1 MTRLTDAHGIQRRDV
16 RPAAYCIASGVT
28 RSFRCI
34 WKRWSGRQKRP
45 AGAWALNRFPTGWK
59 FRATAPG
66 AGRNGTTDR
75 TTEGVTVKQKR
86 KKILGVIF
94 SAVLT
99 VAVSAAVALNVDW
112 AAFAVALRE
121 MNVWTILAA
130 LATCV
135 LARTAY
141 TAKWHLVSPGLRFTD
156 QLRAMGE
163 SLPLLLLPS
172 GGFFADASR
181 IAYFRK
187 REESYIAASSV
198 VIDRLTMPLSVL
210 CFALPLMAIGGDVN
224 FSAAVY
230 LGLGVVAAGTIL
242 IVAVLLHPRW
252 CAAAL
257 SKLRALKK
265 WKLGAKLYGV
275 LERTQ
280 EAMHAMGLSPRR
292 VICSVLTGL
301 LGDVLMGLVYF
312 WFGWRLGI
320 HITPIKW
327 LWVYALPSIATTV
340 VSTAGGLGVRE
351 ATIVAFLGVQGIDSG
366 RSITLSLLYTGTIIV
381 TALLGAAA
389 AMIAGR
395 LEKRRKGTG
404 EEETETDSSPVAES
418 EQA

>member
-1 MTRLTDAHGIQRRDV
+1 M
-16 RPAAYCIASGVT
+16 
-28 RSFRCI
+28 
-34 WKRWSGRQKRP
+34 
-45 AGAWALNRFPTGWK
+45 
-59 FRATAPG
+59 
-66 AGRNGTTDR
+66 
-75 TTEGVTVKQKR
+75 KQKK

-112 AAFAVALRE
+112 AAFVVALRE

-130 LATCV
+130 LGTCV
-135 LARTAY
+135 LARTVY

-156 QLRAMGE
+156 QLRAMGA

-187 REESYIAASSV
+187 REESYVAASSV

-210 CFALPLMAIGGDVN
+210 CFALPLMAVGGDVN

-230 LGLGVVAAGTIL
+230 LGLGIVAAGTIL

-252 CAAAL
+252 CAMAMN
-257 SKLRALKK
+257 KLKPLEK
-265 WKLGAKLYGV
+265 WRLGAKLYGV
-275 LERTQ
+275 LNRTQ
-280 EAMHAMGLSPRR
+280 EAMHTMGLSPRR
-292 VICSVLTGL
+292 VVCSVLTGL
-301 LGDVLMGLVYF
+301 FGDVLMGLVYF

-327 LWVYALPSIATTV
+327 LWIYALPSIATSV

-351 ATIVAFLGVQGIDSG
+351 ATIVAFLAAQGIDSG
-366 RSITLSLLYTGTIIV
+366 RAITLSLLYTVTLIT
-381 TALLGAAA
+381 TALFGAAA
-389 AMIAGR
+389 AMTAGR
-395 LEKRRKGTG
+395 LEKRK
-404 EEETETDSSPVAES
+404 TET
-418 EQA
+418 